1 VSVLGKINLNDNT
14 RNHPQTLRDL
24 GYTVEVSEDGNVCHV
39 ECEGFLPQGAK
50 VDSLDWT
57 SLDKCSESLRDIVEQ
72 KLLIGYNTRI
82 ELPGGIKR
90 FGAPLCKI
98 LQEQETLQEEIGFD
112 PTALVAIKPKV
123 KRASLPK
130 DLFASS

>member
-1 VSVLGKINLNDNT
+1 MSVLGKINLNDNT
-14 RNHPQTLRDL
+14 RNHPETLRNL
-24 GYTVEVSEDGNVCHV
+24 GYTVETDEDGNVCHV

-50 VDSLDWT
+50 VDPLDWT
-57 SLDKCSESLRDIVEQ
+57 SLEKCRESIQSIVDQ
-72 KLLIGYNTRI
+72 RLLIGYNTRI

-98 LQEQETLQEEIGFD
+98 LQEQDTLQEALGFD

-123 KRASLPK
+123 KRSALPK
-130 DLFASS
+130 DLFA